1 MDTPSKPAKKKTV
14 AKSGRAK
21 PRLIVRQAELSDVT
35 EIARLAARAFAP
47 MAAPPKAAF
56 RSQIA
61 NFPEGQFV
69 AEYEGKIVGHCATFR
84 ISGDIALKAHSWNEI
99 TGGGLASRHDPDG
112 DWLYGLEVCVDPDYR
127 RLRIGQRLY
136 DARRQLCQTLQ
147 LKGITFGGRM
157 PGYARR
163 RKAVVSPEA
172 YLQKVRDKSIRDNV
186 VNFHLAN
193 HFEPIGILADYD
205 PQDYDSRGFAVHMV
219 WHNPLYFEAPE
230 ANPSTPA
237 MVSHD
242 TIRVAT
248 VQWQMRAISSKE
260 EFSDQIEY
268 FIDVASDYRADFVV
282 LPELFTLQL
291 LSLEKKSH
299 SASEAISRVS
309 DHLPWFLDFM
319 SQLAVSYN
327 INIIGGSHPNK
338 LENGEIR
345 NTAYIFLRDG
355 STHTQDKIHPTPS
368 EAYWWNMKGGDQV
381 EAIATDCGMI
391 GVLICY
397 DAEFPELARRLA
409 DQGAMI
415 LFVPFCTDERRSY
428 MRVRYC
434 GHARAIENQFYVV
447 MSGVVGNLPKVE
459 NMDIHYAESCILT
472 PCDFTFS
479 RDGVACD
486 TPANTETI
494 AFADLRLSD
503 LRVARSS
510 GSVRNLKDRRFD
522 LYHIAWMKQRPEM

>member
-1 MDTPSKPAKKKTV
+1 MTAKARSKAKADNGMK
-14 AKSGRAK
+14 AAAK
-21 PRLIVRQAELSDVT
+21 PKLIVRQARIGDVE
-35 EIARLAARAFAP
+35 EIENISRRAFAP
-47 MAAPPKAAF
+47 QLYNTAAAA
-56 RSQIA
+56 RSQIS

-84 ISGDIALKAHSWNEI
+84 ISGDIGLKPHTWSEI
-99 TGGGLASRHDPDG
+99 TGGGLASRHDPEG
-112 DWLYGLEVCVDPDYR
+112 DWLYGMEVCVDPDYR

-136 DARRQLCQTLQ
+136 DARRQLCRNLK

-157 PGYARR
+157 PGYAKRSKSVGSPQVYLEKVTS
-163 RKAVVSPEA
+163 KAF
-172 YLQKVRDKSIRDNV
+172 RDSVIL
-186 VNFHLAN
+186 FHLSN
-193 HFEPIGILADYD
+193 GFEPIGILEGYD
-205 PQDYDSRGFAVHMV
+205 PYDYDSRGFAVHMV
-219 WHNPLYFEAPE
+219 WRNPLHAEETSSAS
-230 ANPSTPA
+230 ASQSLST
-237 MVSHD
+237 HD

-248 VQWQMRAISSKE
+248 VQWQMRAIGSKE

-291 LSLEKKSH
+291 LSLDKKSH
-299 SASEAISRVS
+299 SASEAIARVS
-309 DHLPWFLDFM
+309 GYTEWYIEFM

-327 INIIGGSHPNK
+327 INIIAGSHPN
-338 LENGEIR
+338 ETASGEIR

-355 STHTQDKIHPTPS
+355 SIHTQDKIHPTPS
-368 EAYWWNMKGGDQV
+368 EAYWWNIKGGDKV
-381 EAIATDCGMI
+381 DAINTDCGLI

-434 GHARAIENQFYVV
+434 SHARAIENQFYVV

-479 RDGVACD
+479 RDGVAAD
-486 TPANTETI
+486 TAPNTETI

-522 LYHIAWMKQRPEM
+522 LYHVAWSKQHSR